1 MPPPMRAQRGPG
13 KGWRKNLASH
23 ACGKRGWFFAAAV
36 SQLQYRWPLGTSK
49 RDMDQPVTQHRIVQ
63 ITLDEATVIARGENV
78 EREREVA
85 LRDLVEEN
93 VFRPL
98 RASGAGHHG
107 PWTVHLVVIDGMLA
121 WHLTDGAGA
130 AAGTIGLGLARMRR
144 HVRDYFAICDSYYK
158 ALRRSSSAEIETI
171 DMARRAIHDRGTRQL
186 LEALDGKVETD
197 FATARRL
204 FTLICVL
211 HIRA

>member
-1 MPPPMRAQRGPG
+1 MNQPPL
-13 KGWRKNLASH
+13 N
-23 ACGKRGWFFAAAV
+23 
-36 SQLQYRWPLGTSK
+36 
-49 RDMDQPVTQHRIVQ
+49 RIAR
-63 ITLDEATVIARGENV
+63 ITLDEATVIARSETV

-98 RASGAGHHG
+98 RAHDGGQEG
-107 PWTVHLVVIDGMLA
+107 PWSVHLAVIDGMLA
-121 WHLTDGAGA
+121 WHLTDAAGA
-130 AAGTIGLGLARMRR
+130 PAGTIGLGLARLRR

-158 ALRRSSSAEIETI
+158 ALRRSSAQEIETI
-171 DMARRAIHDRGTRQL
+171 DMARRAIHDRGTRHL
-186 LEALDGKVETD
+186 MESLEGKVETD